1 LPADPKAAAPEVPDV
16 SPAAPS
22 PGWRALL
29 ALLGQ
34 LPQPGMSRA
43 FGRLADLRI
52 PTPMRRPMLRA
63 FARAVGIDLDEVELP
78 LGSYASLNAFFVRRL
93 RDGAREWPH
102 DPDIVASPVDGVVG
116 AFGRV
121 HDGELLQ
128 AKGRRYTAVGLL
140 DDEAAAVRYRDG
152 SFITLYLSPRHY
164 HRIHAPT
171 DGMVVEARHVP
182 GALLPVN
189 QHAIS
194 HVDQLF
200 PRNERVICH
209 VDGPAG
215 RMAIVAIGA
224 YNVGRI
230 STAFAPSWGGID
242 GSGWV
247 SNRKGA
253 KSETRR
259 WDPPP
264 SVAQGDEI
272 MAFHLGSTVVL
283 LLEAGQA
290 RIGDDVAQGREVRCG
305 DPIALRRSEA

>member
-1 LPADPKAAAPEVPDV
+1 LTADPKAAAPPVPDV

-52 PTPMRRPMLRA
+52 PTPMRRPVLSA
-63 FARAVGIDLDEVELP
+63 FARAVGIDPDEAELP
-78 LGSYASLNAFFVRRL
+78 LASYTSLNAFFVRRL
-93 RDGAREWPH
+93 REGARRWPH
-102 DPDIVASPVDGVVG
+102 DPGIIASPVDGVIG
-116 AFGRV
+116 TLGRV

-128 AKGRRYTAVGLL
+128 AKGRRYTAIGLV
-140 DDEAAAVRYRDG
+140 DDETAAARYRDG
-152 SFITLYLSPRHY
+152 WFITLYLSPRHY

-171 DGMVVEARHVP
+171 DGTVVEARHVP

-209 VDGPAG
+209 LDGPAG
-215 RMAIVAIGA
+215 RIAIAAIGA

-230 STAFAPSWGGID
+230 STAFVPSWGGVD

-253 KSETRR
+253 KPETRR

-264 SVAQGDEI
+264 AVAQGDEI

-283 LLEAGQA
+283 LLEAGHA
-290 RIGDDVAQGREVRCG
+290 RIEDEVAQGLEVRCG
-305 DPIALRRSEA
+305 EPIAHRRSTD